1 VTFPDFVFV
10 TFPDFANMFANYH
23 EQGPV
28 EQIIQGSEKE
38 EREEWK
44 ERRAGNGRGLNN
56 FTGSSPGNQRPTK
69 KDAEE

>member
-1 VTFPDFVFV
+1 MLSLSLNFEEAFPKIRATLQMFLVF
-10 TFPDFANMFANYH
+10 
-23 EQGPV
+23 
-28 EQIIQGSEKE
+28 QGSEKE

-44 ERRAGNGRGLNN
+44 ERRAGHGRGLNN

>member
-1 VTFPDFVFV
+1 MTSRDWIHPDTPLNPMSGREF
-10 TFPDFANMFANYH
+10 
-23 EQGPV
+23 
-28 EQIIQGSEKE
+28 QGSEKE

-44 ERRAGNGRGLNN
+44 ERCAEHGRGLNN